1 MSRIKL
7 KTDNTENKKAG
18 TSPAVITIVIILA
31 FTLFFG
37 FLFFISLMSK
47 IDISNSKVKEL
58 MKDQIA
64 DISLTNVTSES
75 ATLTIE
81 TKDDR
86 ELMTGGN
93 NFFLYEKTFGGWKLM
108 NSENTIS
115 GSVGTVYVSSQ
126 NSYEYTIVF
135 TENYGTL
142 KPGKYLLVKTVGERL
157 DDSPVSNERHK
168 LYCTFEVK

>member
-18 TSPAVITIVIILA
+18 ISPAVITIVIILA

-47 IDISNSKVKEL
+47 IDISNSKLKEL

-93 NFFLYEKTFGGWKLM
+93 NFFLYEKTFPK
-108 NSENTIS
+108 
-115 GSVGTVYVSSQ
+115 
-126 NSYEYTIVF
+126 
-135 TENYGTL
+135 
-142 KPGKYLLVKTVGERL
+142 R
-157 DDSPVSNERHK
+157 
-168 LYCTFEVK
+168 